1 MTRFWIG
8 LFPLVWTLQVAA
20 APESLDALL
29 QDVLKQREVQ
39 KQENAAR
46 ERRFL
51 EAREQ
56 QRDLL
61 AAAQAT
67 LAKEQARNDA
77 LRTEYEKNEAAI
89 AVQSEALGQATGD
102 LGELHGVS
110 RQIAGD
116 LKGVVAGSLYSA
128 QEPKRGEGLQT
139 LADLSLIHI

>member
-1 MTRFWIG
+1 MIRLWIG
-8 LFPLVWTLQVAA
+8 LIPLLWTLQAAA
-20 APESLDALL
+20 APASLDALL
-29 QDVLKQREVQ
+29 QDVLKEREVE
-39 KQENAAR
+39 KQENTAR

-67 LAKEQARNDA
+67 LAREQARSDA
-77 LRTEYEKNEAAI
+77 LRKEYEENTATI
-89 AVQSEALGQATGD
+89 ALQSEALAQATGD

-116 LKGVVAGSLYSA
+116 LKGVVSGSLLSA
-128 QEPKRGEGLQT
+128 ERL
-139 LADLSLIHI
+139 